1 MWPRLSL
8 RRSAPFALVV
18 LHYRRLHPDGADD
31 EFAQQGSVGTYL
43 LEGVPLH
50 HGEELRVADDAR
62 LYYLGQT
69 RPELPVGEAGE
80 QLGVAED
87 EFRLVEDSDDVLVS
101 VEVHAVFA
109 ADARIDLCEE
119 GSGQESETD
128 APHVGGG
135 DKTGDVGHDAA
146 AHTDD
151 EGAPVGPHVEEL
163 AVDLFELDESLAAF
177 ALTDDDMFVRIDE
190 SQVVGMYLGVGHDD
204 DAGRSAGQQ
213 ALEVLLYGTY
223 HDPGRGPF
231 VAYDIDD
238 ILHM

>member
-1 MWPRLSL
+1 MLLMTFRIRSAVASSSFACAYRRVADDGHAGRYGFAVGEVGETFLYRMGELWPRLSL
-8 RRSAPFALVV
+8 RRSPRSRWSCSTIAVFT
-18 LHYRRLHPDGADD
+18 RMERMMSSRSRGAS
-31 EFAQQGSVGTYL
+31 ERISSKECLSTM
-43 LEGVPLH
+43 EKS
-50 HGEELRVADDAR
+50 LRVADDAR

-151 EGAPVGPHVEEL
+151 EGAPVGPPCGG
-163 AVDLFELDESLAAF
+163 AW
-177 ALTDDDMFVRIDE
+177 R
-190 SQVVGMYLGVGHDD
+190 
-204 DAGRSAGQQ
+204 
-213 ALEVLLYGTY
+213 
-223 HDPGRGPF
+223 
-231 VAYDIDD
+231 
-238 ILHM
+238 